1 MKVNSFA
8 FFKCHINQKKKKG
21 GDTQLCIYEID
32 HNTVKGS
39 TLIETA
45 HPG

>member
-8 FFKCHINQKKKKG
+8 VFKCHNNQKKR
-21 GDTQLCIYEID
+21 DTQLCVYEID

>member
-8 FFKCHINQKKKKG
+8 FFKCHNNQKKKR
-21 GDTQLCIYEID
+21 DTQLCVYEID

-39 TLIETA
+39 TLIEIA